1 MSRIVICKD
10 KAEALRMLAAG
21 LLMLRVLDR
30 DKFTSASDYDL
41 DRGWVVENYGMS
53 SSWPPEDFG
62 YLADDDDDDG

>member
-10 KAEALRMLAAG
+10 KAEALRMLDAG
-21 LLMLRVLDR
+21 LLMLRVYR
-30 DKFTSASDYDL
+30 DKFKSASDYDL

-62 YLADDDDDDG
+62 YLADDDDG